1 MPGTEE
7 EEKAESRVE
16 VSSLALKQN
25 KRPCLTKLRHGQS
38 FTPSSSC
45 DRLIAVGESK
55 RGRTKKDSYL
65 LVSRIRR
72 E

>member
-1 MPGTEE
+1 MPRTEE
-7 EEKAESRVE
+7 DEKAEKPVE

-25 KRPCLTKLRHGQS
+25 KGPCLTKLRHGQS
-38 FTPSSSC
+38 FTLSLSC

-65 LVSRIRR
+65 LVF
-72 E
+72 ENQT